1 MALDGTFYLSTRQ
14 GQLYFG
20 KEEGTFYFYR
30 LVGQDEVLRL
40 MFLALPRLPLS
51 FEEGLA
57 WEDAL
62 PISVAV
68 TGLKRILALAVAS
81 VWNKLARIEAQL
93 SFATHSRIETHV
105 SSKLLGLR
113 VDSQV
118 EFGQSKGIAVIK
130 VGGATLRRID
140 HGTN

>member
-1 MALDGTFYLSTRQ
+1 MDLDGTFYFHTRK

-30 LVGQDEVLRL
+30 LVGHDEVLRM

-68 TGLKRILALAVAS
+68 KGIKRVLALAGAS
-81 VWNKLARIEAQL
+81 VWNKLARTEARM
-93 SFATHSRIETHV
+93 SFVAHDRIETHV
-105 SSKLLGLR
+105 KSAMLGLN
-113 VDSQV
+113 VTGQV
-118 EFGQSKGIAVIK
+118 EFGQSKGIAVIR
-130 VGGATLRRID
+130 VGDVTLRRMD
-140 HGTN
+140 LGAN